1 MENYY
6 SKKLTAQQLKEDMIY
21 DKDMI
26 IANLKDKLN
35 SIRERE
41 NALETKIFEYE
52 QKNLVSLINQKCL
65 AVYETPIGVNY
76 LINNYII

>member
-1 MENYY
+1 LENYY

-52 QKNLVSLINQKCL
+52 QKNLELTLDKEGHDIQM
-65 AVYETPIGVNY
+65 
-76 LINNYII
+76 